1 MESKPTEDLGSL
13 AAAAASFP
21 LLVYDHGEQPD
32 NSQTV
37 LSVADG
43 STRTYQLPEMAN
55 FKCLETPQGLVLMVD
70 TASFHCSL
78 WNPQTGEKTTLPA
91 MDEAPPEHCR
101 CLVADTGS
109 SCPEW
114 NPDSLVLVY
123 DLSRPELLMC
133 RIRGGADA
141 KWVRQTYDM
150 GLYEVPGKPTTERTI
165 DYMAAV
171 QGVFYYLDSP
181 PNKVGALFSFADD
194 PEPCLELVTFEAELP
209 ELDWKEGVTLRATKT
224 YLLEHFKNLFLFC
237 LFYKVVDSTL
247 ELEEV
252 GAYMMDL
259 TKKEWIKVDDIGDA
273 AFLLGPGGFAAS
285 CPATEH
291 GLKKGCV
298 YHACDD
304 MGDSNDYEI
313 FDLKEGTREV
323 TGPNQDIPVLSRKPF
338 WLVPVHPDVN
348 MSS

>member
-1 MESKPTEDLGSL
+1 MESKPTEDLSSL

-43 STRTYQLPEMAN
+43 STRTYQLLEMAN
-55 FKCLETPQGLVLMVD
+55 FKCLETPQGLILMVD

-78 WNPQTGEKTTLPA
+78 WNPQTGEKTPLPA
-91 MDEAPPEHCR
+91 MDEAPQEHCR
-101 CLVADTGS
+101 CLVADTVS
-109 SCPEW
+109 SRPEW

-133 RIRGGADA
+133 RIRGGAA
-141 KWVRQTYDM
+141 AAWVRQSYDM
-150 GLYEVPGKPTTERTI
+150 GLYEVPGKPIMERAI
-165 DYMAAV
+165 HYMAAV
-171 QGVFYYLDSP
+171 QGVFYYLEST
-181 PNKVGALFSFADD
+181 PNTIGALFSFADN
-194 PEPCLELVTFEAELP
+194 PEPGLELVTFDAKLP

-224 YLLEHFKNLFLFC
+224 YLLEHSKDLFLFC

-252 GAYMMDL
+252 GACMMDL
-259 TKKEWIKVDDIGDA
+259 TKKEWVKVDDIGDA
-273 AFLLGPGGFAAS
+273 AFLLGPRGFGAS

-291 GLKKGCV
+291 GLKKGVCV
-298 YHACDD
+298 PCLRR
-304 MGDSNDYEI
+304 SWRQQRLRNI
-313 FDLKEGTREV
+313 
-323 TGPNQDIPVLSRKPF
+323 
-338 WLVPVHPDVN
+338 
-348 MSS
+348 

>member
-1 MESKPTEDLGSL
+1 MESKPTEDLSSL

-37 LSVADG
+37 LSVTDG

-78 WNPQTGEKTTLPA
+78 WNPQTGEKTPLPA

-109 SCPEW
+109 SRPEW

-123 DLSRPELLMC
+123 DLSRPELVMC
-133 RIRGGADA
+133 RVRGDA
-141 KWVRQTYDM
+141 
-150 GLYEVPGKPTTERTI
+150 
-165 DYMAAV
+165 AAAW
-171 QGVFYYLDSP
+171 GVFYYLEST
-181 PNKVGALFSFADD
+181 PNTIGALFSFADD
-194 PEPCLELVTFEAELP
+194 PKPDLELVTFDAKLP

-224 YLLEHFKNLFLFC
+224 YLQEHSKDLFLFC

-247 ELEEV
+247 ELEEF

-259 TKKEWIKVDDIGDA
+259 TKKERVKVDDIGDA
-273 AFLLGPGGFAAS
+273 TFLLGPRGFGAS

-291 GLKKGCV
+291 GLKTGCV
-298 YHACDD
+298 YHACDGL
-304 MGDSNDYEI
+304 GDSNDYEI

-323 TGPNQDIPVLSRKPF
+323 AGPNQAIPVLSRKPF

-348 MSS
+348 MNV